1 MGSACSKSDATSS
14 HPEESSPN
22 AAAGTIG
29 VMFDRFDKDRKGHIS
44 LRDLQDM
51 MKDDKTHIQGRD
63 AAHIMNKYGVD
74 GKMSLEEFKIWWNS
88 TYTTYNDSDIENMV
102 NEINETEP
110 MDSID
115 ETGIDGRVLKNV
127 TSKRS

>member
-1 MGSACSKSDATSS
+1 
-14 HPEESSPN
+14 
-22 AAAGTIG
+22 
-29 VMFDRFDKDRKGHIS
+29 
-44 LRDLQDM
+44 M
-51 MKDDKTHIQGRD
+51 MKDDKTHIQGRVPV
-63 AAHIMNKYGVD
+63 HIMNKYGAD